1 MVVGDFSQK
10 WVYIIYM
17 KVSRSI
23 SLIGL
28 ITTLI
33 FLPLAQL
40 RAQTSS
46 ASFFGQQHAYS
57 LQLRGNGEAI
67 VTLRQV
73 FKNDTNKSLTNVRLR
88 VPRVNPQDLTAIQ
101 VTREPRCL
109 EYLPMETQIYPA
121 PPCRAWETTDFYAYG
136 YGNSTY
142 QKALVNLEA
151 DTVTVELPKS
161 VPASQTGSIIL
172 TYRAFGYAKKN
183 LFGAWNYTFESLKT
197 EDKISDL
204 TVGINVDDEYTLK
217 GAKGQTNYRFDEAA
231 GVMKMMAPEVARSD
245 ATLDNFVN
253 YQIGQGTLVKKT
265 SNLQA
270 LDSFTIKGEYAD
282 SVFKLY
288 GRELGIGGLVILALL
303 IIAFYFLRSIIRG
316 LVNNHHSIH
325 AEGSHQKNLGSLTLL
340 ITGSGFV
347 SALTMVGLGG
357 VIVIVNRYLT
367 PSLPYEYM
375 GFLAIFAFVIFIGV
389 ISLLLLAPPLLIGL
403 RHGIVSGLATFATT
417 IGFLFLFLILTVIFL
432 VLTRQNYVYPMG
444 VQMMERATLQD
455 AKAEGAFGAPMEAL
469 PLETE

>member
-1 MVVGDFSQK
+1 
-10 WVYIIYM
+10 M

-23 SLIGL
+23 NLIGL
-28 ITTLI
+28 IITLI
-33 FLPLAQL
+33 FLPLIQVM
-40 RAQTSS
+40 AQTTA

-73 FKNDTNKSLTNVRLR
+73 FKNETNKPQTDVRLR
-88 VPRVNPQDLTAIQ
+88 VPRVNPQELMAIQ
-101 VTREPRCL
+101 VIREPRCL
-109 EYLPMETQIYPA
+109 EYLPMEKPQIYPA
-121 PPCRAWETTDFYAYG
+121 PPCRAWETTDFYSYG

-142 QKALVNLEA
+142 QKALTKLEA

-161 VPASQTGSIIL
+161 VPAGQTGSIIL

-183 LFGAWNYTFESLKT
+183 IFGAWNYTFETLKT

-204 TVGINVDDEYTLK
+204 TVGVNVDEEYVLK
-217 GAKGQTNYRFDEAA
+217 GAKGQTNYRLDEAA
-231 GVMKMMAPEVARSD
+231 GPMKMMAPEVARSD

-282 SVFKLY
+282 TVFKLY
-288 GRELGIGGLVILALL
+288 GRELGIGGLVILLLL
-303 IIAFYFLRSIIRG
+303 IIAFYFLRSTVRG
-316 LVNNHHSIH
+316 LVNNHHVNH
-325 AEGSHQKNLGSLTLL
+325 AEGGHQKNLGSLTLL
-340 ITGSGFV
+340 IAGSGFV
-347 SALTMVGLGG
+347 GALTMVGLGAL
-357 VIVIVNRYLT
+357 IVIINRYVT
-367 PSLPYEYM
+367 PTLPYEYV
-375 GFLAIFAFVIFIGV
+375 GFIAIFAFVIFIGV

-403 RHGIVSGLATFATT
+403 RHGVISGLLTFAST

-432 VLTRQNYVYPMG
+432 VLTRQNNVYPIG

-455 AKAEGAFGAPMEAL
+455 TKTEGAFPAPMEAL
-469 PLETE
+469 PPETSERN